1 MLLAVLPQF
10 TPTIDRSQL
19 REQMAHQQG
28 GPFAF
33 SAIVVRSMFR
43 ARIGKDQVH
52 AENRMN
58 TFMLWIG
65 RVSAAVG
72 ALLCIVAVALRI
84 SGRFFFGSF
93 QVVTLLT
100 AGIAVMVAACVCLL
114 LVLSNRGVGR

>member
-1 MLLAVLPQF
+1 
-10 TPTIDRSQL
+10 
-19 REQMAHQQG
+19 
-28 GPFAF
+28 
-33 SAIVVRSMFR
+33 
-43 ARIGKDQVH
+43 
-52 AENRMN
+52 MN